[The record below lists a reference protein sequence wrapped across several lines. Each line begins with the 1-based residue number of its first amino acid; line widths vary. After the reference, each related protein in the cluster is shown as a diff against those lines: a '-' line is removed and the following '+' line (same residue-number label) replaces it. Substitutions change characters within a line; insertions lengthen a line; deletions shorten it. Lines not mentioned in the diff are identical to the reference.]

1 MIAASGTRDPRRR
14 LPAVKAILALALSFT
29 LTTTAESSTA
39 NDQTALFRIGTGG
52 LAGSYYPVGSVLAAE
67 LTDRLGITCRIDCPT
82 QRLLAVAQTSNGSV
96 ANIAE
101 LAAKRLE
108 AGLVQADIAHWA
120 YSGEGIFSGSSPMQD
135 LRAIG
140 HLYSESLQI
149 VARAD
154 AGIRTLADLRD
165 KRVSLDEQ
173 GSGTLIAA
181 RLVLEA
187 HGLTETDLVP
197 SYVKPDLAIQKM
209 RTGTLDAF
217 FTVAGAPVAS
227 ITALANDIQITLV
240 PIEAAAQAELASR
253 VPFFLSALLP
263 AGLYRGT
270 EPTKSLKVGA
280 LMLTRADLDEELVY
294 RVTSVLWD
302 EDTFI
307 ALRERRVLGA
317 PVRRETALNGLPL
330 PLHSGAERFY
340 RETGL
345 LTQ

>member
-1 MIAASGTRDPRRR
+1 MIAASGTREPRRL
-14 LPAVKAILALALSFT
+14 LPVARTVAAAALSLT

-39 NDQTALFRIGTGG
+39 SDQTALFRIGTGG

-67 LTDRLGITCRIDCPT
+67 LTDRLGVTCRVDCPA
-82 QRLLAVAQTSNGSV
+82 QPLFAVAQTSNGSV
-96 ANIAE
+96 SNIAE
-101 LAAKRLE
+101 LAARRLE

-120 YSGEGIFSGSSPMQD
+120 YSGEGIFSNGSPMQE

-140 HLYSESLQI
+140 HVYSESLQI

-154 AGIRTLADLRD
+154 TGIRALADLRG

-187 HGLTETDLVP
+187 HGLTETDLEP
-197 SYVKPDLAIQKM
+197 RYVKPDLAIQKL
-209 RTGTLDAF
+209 RAGTLDAF
-217 FTVAGAPVAS
+217 FTVAGAPTAS
-227 ITALANDIQITLV
+227 ITALADDLQITLV

-280 LMLTRADLDEELVY
+280 LMLTRADLNEELVY
-294 RVTSVLWD
+294 QVTSVLWHD
-302 EDTFI
+302 DTYA
-307 ALRERRVLGA
+307 ALQNGGA
-317 PVRRETALNGLPL
+317 PVRRDMALNGLPL
-330 PLHSGAERFY
+330 PLHSGAKRFY

-345 LTQ
+345 LR